1 MSDRP
6 QQVMRV
12 FTRGLKLPTLVGKL
26 SGWRIPG
33 GPYTVT
39 QFVGGG
45 LVIVVGI
52 AQADLLPWGWFTNRG
67 AVLVAGV
74 AAAVALRFVK
84 VGGRDPLSASI
95 ALAGVLAAPAV
106 GRLAGR
112 TPVMP
117 RPRRVRRTR
126 SLWVL
131 EQPAPPLTEG
141 GAVQAPAPTQHQVVA
156 QASSTSSTR
165 RALSDVEAVLA
176 GLATGG
182 ARTQH
187 TSGPASTPA
196 LSGRS

>member
-45 LVIVVGI
+45 LVIVVGV
-52 AQADLLPWGWFTNRG
+52 AQADLLPWGWFANR
-67 AVLVAGV
+67 AVVLVVGV
-74 AAAVALRFVK
+74 ATAIALRFVK

-106 GRLAGR
+106 GHLAGR
-112 TPVMP
+112 TPALP
-117 RPRRVRRTR
+117 RPQRVRRTR
-126 SLWVL
+126 DVWLL
-131 EQPAPPLTEG
+131 EQPLPPSD
-141 GAVQAPAPTQHQVVA
+141 GAVAVEVPSPVQPPAVA
-156 QASSTSSTR
+156 QAVPPRATR
-165 RALSDVEAVLA
+165 RALSGVEAVLA
-176 GLATGG
+176 GVTTGSDR
-182 ARTQH
+182 AQRT
-187 TSGPASTPA
+187 TAVAPVPSGKS
-196 LSGRS
+196 